1 MNQHTRVIF
10 VEGIPFT
17 GKSTTSEYVATQL
30 GLNGYA
36 ARWIPEGVMIQHYF
50 THALAVIDREQ
61 TFSETMFRTEWSTFV
76 EAAQAATTMF
86 VVDSA
91 LSYAAVDPLLTEDW
105 PVEAIHAELGRIA
118 ELCAPLQPRVIHLTG
133 DVERLVPA
141 SIVERGEDWRE
152 HLVRQADAA
161 PYQQAR
167 GRSGVAGATSLLH
180 DSQELLRAILTRDN
194 WPTLEL
200 DVTAPDWAA
209 HRRAILAFL
218 GLDEVLVDRPALAPA
233 VLQSYAGMYATDDQ
247 ERSPNVLIV
256 RLEDD
261 TLALHGPGTRY
272 GSLVPVSATRFHLQ
286 ATPVDIEFVVEE
298 GLAQRLVLFRS
309 DGTAHGY
316 RRT

>member
-1 MNQHTRVIF
+1 MNQQTGVIF
-10 VEGIPFT
+10 VEGVPFT

-30 GLNGYA
+30 DLNGYG
-36 ARWIPEGVMIQHYF
+36 ARWLSEGMMIQHYF
-50 THALAVIDREQ
+50 THALAVVDRQQ
-61 TFSETMFRTEWSTFV
+61 TLSETLLRTEWSTFV
-76 EAAQAATTMF
+76 EAALAATTIF

-91 LSYAAVDPLLTEDW
+91 LSYAAVAPLLTEDW
-105 PVEAIHAELGRIA
+105 PVEAIHAELSRIA

-133 DVERLVPA
+133 DVEHLVPA

-180 DSQELLRAILTRDN
+180 DSQELLRAVLTRDN

-218 GLDEVLVDRPALAPA
+218 GLDEVLVDRPVIAHA
-233 VLQSYAGMYATDDQ
+233 VLQSYVGTYAADDQ
-247 ERSPNVLIV
+247 ERSPNLLIV
-256 RLEDD
+256 RLEQD
-261 TLALHGPGTRY
+261 TLVLHGPGTRY
-272 GSLVPVSATRFHLQ
+272 GPLLPVSATRFHLQ
-286 ATPVDIEFVVEE
+286 ATPLDVEFVVEE
-298 GLAQRLVLFRS
+298 GLAQRLTLFRS
-309 DGTAHGY
+309 DGTGHGY